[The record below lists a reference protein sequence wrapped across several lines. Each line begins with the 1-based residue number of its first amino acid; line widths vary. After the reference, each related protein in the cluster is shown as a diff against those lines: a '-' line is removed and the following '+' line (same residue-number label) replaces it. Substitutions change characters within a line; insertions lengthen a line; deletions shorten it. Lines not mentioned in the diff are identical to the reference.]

1 MTARSHRFA
10 LLREREFRLLFAG
23 QLISLA
29 GTAMAPIALAFAV
42 LDLGSASDLGFV
54 LAAGWAPQIVFILV
68 GGVWADRLPRNLV
81 IVAANVVSGAAQ
93 SVIACLLLL
102 DRAQL
107 SHLIALQI
115 VRGIA
120 TSFFFPA
127 SAGLVPH
134 TVAAGRLQ
142 QANALLRLSQ
152 NTTNI
157 LGALAAGALVATIG
171 SGWAIAFD

>member
-1 MTARSHRFA
+1 MDLRSSLSPLGERQFRF
-10 LLREREFRLLFAG
+10 LFAG

-29 GTAMAPIALAFAV
+29 GTAMALIALAFAV

-68 GGVWADRLPRNLV
+68 GGVWADRLPRNVV
-81 IVAANVVSGAAQ
+81 IVAANLVSGAAQ
-93 SVIACLLLL
+93 SLIAYLLLL

-107 SHLIALQI
+107 WHLIALQV
-115 VRGIA
+115 VRGVA

-127 SAGLVPH
+127 SAGIVPH
-134 TVAAGRLQ
+134 TVAATQLQ

-157 LGALAAGALVATIG
+157 FGALAGGARGDGQIRVG
-171 SGWAIAFD
+171 DR